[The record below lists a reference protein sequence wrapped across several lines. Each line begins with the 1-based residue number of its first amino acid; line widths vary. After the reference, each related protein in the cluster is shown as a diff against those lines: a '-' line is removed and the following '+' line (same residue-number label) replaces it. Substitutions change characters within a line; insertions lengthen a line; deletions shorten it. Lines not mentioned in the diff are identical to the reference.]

1 MQKQCLDDN
10 YYNIAKQLVK
20 KLEFLSHAKGYVNDA
35 KNSNTGAEEVWK
47 KIIADEEKHAE
58 MLQNQLA
65 IVVRRNNPDPY

>member
-1 MQKQCLDDN
+1 MQKQSLDDN

>member
-35 KNSNTGAEEVWK
+35 KNSNTGAEEVWT

>member
-1 MQKQCLDDN
+1 MQKQSIDDN

-35 KNSNTGAEEVWK
+35 KNCNTGLEEVWT
-47 KIIADEEKHAE
+47 KIIADEEKHVE
-58 MLQNQLA
+58 MLQTQLA

>member
-1 MQKQCLDDN
+1 MQKQSIDDN

-35 KNSNTGAEEVWK
+35 KNCNTGAEEVWK
-47 KIIADEEKHAE
+47 KIIADEEKHVE
-58 MLQNQLA
+58 MLQTQLA

>member
-1 MQKQCLDDN
+1 MQKQSIDDN
-10 YYNIAKQLVK
+10 FYNIAKQLVK

-35 KNSNTGAEEVWK
+35 KNCNTGAEEVWT

-58 MLQNQLA
+58 MLQAQLA

>member
-1 MQKQCLDDN
+1 MQKQSIDNN

-35 KNSNTGAEEVWK
+35 KNCNTGAEEVWT

-65 IVVRRNNPDPY
+65 IVVRRSNPDPY